1 MQSVDVVT
9 SPQKT
14 ESLQTEQPTEHEPVG
29 SIVFSLY
36 FIDQNQ
42 KLVAVNRRGPKH
54 EKEKFVLTS
63 LYLGPT
69 DAEKKRGIA
78 FLTCGTT
85 GANLLSINA
94 GLATI
99 QLTGN
104 CNGCGAV
111 GVYDSIVKTLKQF
124 PSVSYVHVLDV
135 DGKSQRNGN
144 LSDARPEC
152 LEP

>member
-1 MQSVDVVT
+1 MFVGCSYIFLGRSYIFLGFSYNFLRAET
-9 SPQKT
+9 TTPPLLKLL
-14 ESLQTEQPTEHEPVG
+14 SL
-29 SIVFSLY
+29 
-36 FIDQNQ
+36 
-42 KLVAVNRRGPKH
+42 
-54 EKEKFVLTS
+54 
-63 LYLGPT
+63 T

-85 GANLLSINA
+85 GANLLSIDA